1 MQLSSR
7 LHLNSLHHSQHHH
20 YNSNNYHHHQQQK
33 QRHLLQQPL
42 KQQQQQQQN
51 WRTLTPEHP
60 FPVSKFD
67 FLIGWI
73 FREFS
78 VLYLFM
84 KAISTNKVTWRT
96 GAYRLEWG
104 GTATAAETPLKQVE
118 IA

>member
-7 LHLNSLHHSQHHH
+7 LNNHHHHHHHHS
-20 YNSNNYHHHQQQK
+20 NNKQP
-33 QRHLLQQPL
+33 QRHLLQPQHSNSKPL
-42 KQQQQQQQN
+42 E
-51 WRTLTPEHP
+51 LTPEHP

-67 FLIGWI
+67 FLIAWI

-104 GTATAAETPLKQVE
+104 GTATAADSPLKQIE

>member
-1 MQLSSR
+1 M
-7 LHLNSLHHSQHHH
+7 
-20 YNSNNYHHHQQQK
+20 
-33 QRHLLQQPL
+33 QQPL
-42 KQQQQQQQN
+42 KQQQQQHLK
-51 WRTLTPEHP
+51 TLVLTPEHP

-67 FLIGWI
+67 FLIAWI

-104 GTATAAETPLKQVE
+104 GTASAADIPLKQIEV
-118 IA
+118 A

>member
-1 MQLSSR
+1 V
-7 LHLNSLHHSQHHH
+7 
-20 YNSNNYHHHQQQK
+20 
-33 QRHLLQQPL
+33 
-42 KQQQQQQQN
+42 
-51 WRTLTPEHP
+51 TPEQP

-104 GTATAAETPLKQVE
+104 GTASAADDQLKRIEV
-118 IA
+118 A